1 MSSFHG
7 FIDNLTDATIAA
19 LAILVL
25 IGFLAHLPAKFLE
38 KFSEGRLGQSR
49 YASLDGLRGFLA
61 LWVVLTHLWS
71 YYDRYYRGI
80 IWDWPSN
87 PYFNQCGNIAVP
99 LFLMITGFLFW
110 GKAIRAKGR
119 INTIALYLNRARRVL
134 PLYYFLCVVVVVISL
149 WISKEP
155 WVMQQK
161 TLGQE
166 IVSLIIPGRQFM
178 GPIAGVERFF
188 LITPTWTLYFE
199 VIFYLLLPI
208 LALSAFS
215 FLSSGVFLIISLFGL
230 LIPWSQMHPYFY
242 MGFWVG
248 ALVAEIV
255 ERGKLNLTIF
265 KDTYSNYFILG
276 SIILVPLLTGGE
288 LNTFSFSVA
297 SVVFFFVICGNTCFE
312 LLLNPGAR
320 ILGAVSYSIYIIHMP
335 LLYVSLMAYN
345 YYFPL
350 AKLST
355 LEYAPFCIGFVFLV
369 VLISMATFRLIE
381 KPCMVMGVAKTTQA
395 KS

>member
-1 MSSFHG
+1 
-7 FIDNLTDATIAA
+7 
-19 LAILVL
+19 
-25 IGFLAHLPAKFLE
+25 
-38 KFSEGRLGQSR
+38 
-49 YASLDGLRGFLA
+49 
-61 LWVVLTHLWS
+61 
-71 YYDRYYRGI
+71 
-80 IWDWPSN
+80 
-87 PYFNQCGNIAVP
+87 
-99 LFLMITGFLFW
+99 
-110 GKAIRAKGR
+110 
-119 INTIALYLNRARRVL
+119 
-134 PLYYFLCVVVVVISL
+134 
-149 WISKEP
+149 
-155 WVMQQK
+155 MQQK

-215 FLSSGVFLIISLFGL
+215 FLSSGVFLSFSLFGL
-230 LIPWSQMHPYFY
+230 LFPWSQEHPYFY

-255 ERGKLNLTIF
+255 QRGKFNLSIF
-265 KDTYSNYFILG
+265 KDTYSSYFILG

-297 SVVFFFVICGNTCFE
+297 SVVFFFVISGNTCFD

-335 LLYVSLMAYN
+335 ILFITLIGFN
-345 YYFPL
+345 FYFPI

-355 LEYAPFCIGFVFLV
+355 LEYAPFCLGFIFLV
-369 VLISMATFRLIE
+369 ALISMATYLLIE
-381 KPCMVMGVAKTTQA
+381 KPCLVMGLVKTTQT